1 LRQAQ
6 GTPFFVPSLWGL
18 VTWFPKEVAM
28 KTRLAI
34 WGIN

>member
-1 LRQAQ
+1 
-6 GTPFFVPSLWGL
+6 VPSLWGL